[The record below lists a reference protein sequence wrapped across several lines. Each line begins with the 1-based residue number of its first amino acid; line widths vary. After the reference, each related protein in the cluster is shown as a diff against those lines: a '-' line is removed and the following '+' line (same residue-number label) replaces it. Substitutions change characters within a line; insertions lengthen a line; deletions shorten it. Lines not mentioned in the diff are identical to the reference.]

1 MAAPHTPGGFGSRL
15 RDAREG
21 KGITLRQIANA
32 TKISMRALEALERND
47 ISRLPGGIFTRAFV
61 RSYAIEVGLE
71 PEETIRE
78 FIAQFPHD
86 SVTAGHPTSA
96 QIGDSD
102 ELESDRRTVAAF
114 LRLIAFSLPI
124 AGGVLYFSTAGRLA
138 HGPAEPTAQVVSP
151 APLENA
157 AAPAPAS
164 LDVAQPAPA
173 PASLDVAQ
181 PAPAR
186 ADPAVRADRLMIG
199 LATTAPCWVS
209 ATVDGERV
217 LERQLPAGDHRFL
230 EVRRELVLTAG
241 DAGALSLTLNGASA
255 RPLGKSGAVVT
266 MSVNLTNFKDY
277 LAAP

>member
-1 MAAPHTPGGFGSRL
+1 MAAPRTPGGFGSRL
-15 RDAREG
+15 RETREA

-71 PEETIRE
+71 PEETIRD
-78 FIAQFPHD
+78 FIAQFPQD

-96 QIGDSD
+96 QIGDND
-102 ELESDRRTVAAF
+102 ALESDRRTVSAF
-114 LRLIAFSLPI
+114 LRLIAFSLPV

-138 HGPAEPTAQVVSP
+138 PNAPAEPTAQVVSP
-151 APLENA
+151 APLESP
-157 AAPAPAS
+157 AAPPS
-164 LDVAQPAPA
+164 LDVAPP
-173 PASLDVAQ
+173 SLDVAQ

-186 ADPAVRADRLMIG
+186 ADPAVRADRLMVG
-199 LATTAPCWVS
+199 LTTTGPCWVS

-217 LERQLPAGDHRFL
+217 LERQLQAGDHRFL
-230 EVRRELVLTAG
+230 EVGRELVLTAG

-255 RPLGKSGAVVT
+255 RPLGKSGAGVT
-266 MSVNLTNFKDY
+266 VSVNLSNFKDY